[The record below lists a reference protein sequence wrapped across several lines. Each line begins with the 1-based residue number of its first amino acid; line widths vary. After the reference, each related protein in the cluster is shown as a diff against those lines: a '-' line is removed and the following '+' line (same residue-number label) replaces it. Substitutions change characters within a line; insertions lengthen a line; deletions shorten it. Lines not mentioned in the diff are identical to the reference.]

1 MPDREQFICLLSSER
16 GEQMGNHYRKIKQVT
31 ADQRRLN
38 LPENLDDPL
47 PLYAVVDA
55 KRDFSL
61 PLLLP
66 NAFF

>member
-1 MPDREQFICLLSSER
+1 
-16 GEQMGNHYRKIKQVT
+16 MGNHYRKIKQVT
-31 ADQRRLN
+31 ADQRRWD

-47 PLYAVVDA
+47 PLYAGVDV